1 MKKILAI
8 LFIMIFAA
16 LPVCA
21 KKRQAEE
28 IITPMTQLQ
37 KRAFQVRTY
46 KNGDKVVLMKSVL
59 NVLQDEGY
67 IVYNVNSLLG
77 FIYAVKDFDTSDR
90 NIDIAK
96 EFGFSQSRL
105 TYNGVKVATLESCVN
120 ITEYGNTVRARV
132 NFERK
137 LLNEYGNAQFIDDV
151 EEEQFYQDFYAKV
164 DREIEIQKQ
173 LNSSLKPVNLKKAPA
188 PKIIMSDKPSIKNT
202 KKEII
207 SESEEKT
214 VDNIEEKEA
223 SPTVEKEFIK
233 EDAPDTEKKEEIKT
247 EVKSEEVQE
256 LSEEQT
262 EKSEKDLKAAA
273 KEAKKQAKA
282 DKKAQKE
289 QFKEMKKLEKHQA
302 KEDKKAQKEQLKE
315 MKKQAKEA
323 KKAKDKE

>member
-8 LFIMIFAA
+8 LFIMLFAA

-105 TYNGVKVATLESCVN
+105 TYNGVKVATLESCIN
-120 ITEYGNTVRARV
+120 ITEYGNTVRTRV

-188 PKIIMSDKPSIKNT
+188 SKIIMSDKPSIKNT
-202 KKEII
+202 EKEQIETPDEEKTINNTEDKEESLTSEKEII
-207 SESEEKT
+207 KDETLKNEETEEKQNELMT
-214 VDNIEEKEA
+214 
-223 SPTVEKEFIK
+223 
-233 EDAPDTEKKEEIKT
+233 EDVQND
-247 EVKSEEVQE
+247 SDVQE
-256 LSEEQT
+256 QESPENL
-262 EKSEKDLKAAA
+262 KSIL
-273 KEAKKQAKA
+273 KEAKKQAK
-282 DKKAQKE
+282 E
-289 QFKEMKKLEKHQA
+289 QA
-302 KEDKKAQKEQLKE
+302 KAEKQAQKEQLKE
-315 MKKQAKEA
+315 MKIMEKKQAKEA
-323 KKAKDKE
+323 KEYAKLQAKEAKEAKDKE

>member
-120 ITEYGNTVRARV
+120 ITEYGDTVRARV

-202 KKEII
+202 EKEQIEIPDEEKTINNTEDKEESLTSEKEII
-207 SESEEKT
+207 KDETLKNEETEEKQNELMT
-214 VDNIEEKEA
+214 
-223 SPTVEKEFIK
+223 
-233 EDAPDTEKKEEIKT
+233 EDVQND
-247 EVKSEEVQE
+247 SDVQE
-256 LSEEQT
+256 QESPENL
-262 EKSEKDLKAAA
+262 KSIL
-273 KEAKKQAKA
+273 KEAKKQAKEQE
-282 DKKAQKE
+282 KA
-289 QFKEMKKLEKHQA
+289 EKQ
-302 KEDKKAQKEQLKE
+302 AQKEQLKE
-315 MKKQAKEA
+315 MKIMEKKQAKEA
-323 KKAKDKE
+323 KEYAKLQAKEAKEAKDKE

>member
-120 ITEYGNTVRARV
+120 ITEYGDTVRARV

-137 LLNEYGNAQFIDDV
+137 LLNEYGNARFLDDV

-202 KKEII
+202 EKEQIEIPDEEKTINNTEDKEESLTSEKEII
-207 SESEEKT
+207 KDETLKNEETEEKQNELMT
-214 VDNIEEKEA
+214 
-223 SPTVEKEFIK
+223 
-233 EDAPDTEKKEEIKT
+233 EDVQND
-247 EVKSEEVQE
+247 SDVQE
-256 LSEEQT
+256 QESPENL
-262 EKSEKDLKAAA
+262 KSIL
-273 KEAKKQAKA
+273 KEAKKQAKEQE
-282 DKKAQKE
+282 KA
-289 QFKEMKKLEKHQA
+289 EKQ
-302 KEDKKAQKEQLKE
+302 AQKEQLKE
-315 MKKQAKEA
+315 MKIMEKKQAKEA
-323 KKAKDKE
+323 KEYAKLQAKEAKEAKDKE

>member
-8 LFIMIFAA
+8 LFIMFFAL
-16 LPVCA
+16 LPAAA

-46 KNGDKVVLMKSVL
+46 QNGDKVVIMKSVL

-77 FIYAVKDFDTSDR
+77 FIYAVKDFDTSDK

-96 EFGFSQSRL
+96 EFGFTKSRL

-151 EEEQFYQDFYAKV
+151 EEEQFYQDFYEKV

-173 LNSSLKPVNLKKAPA
+173 LNSSVKPVNMKKAPA
-188 PKIIMSDKPSIKNT
+188 PKKIMQEKPSIKNT
-202 KKEII
+202 EKEQIETPDEEKTINNTEDKEESLTSEKEII
-207 SESEEKT
+207 IDETSKNEETEEKQ
-214 VDNIEEKEA
+214 NEL
-223 SPTVEKEFIK
+223 
-233 EDAPDTEKKEEIKT
+233 KT
-247 EVKSEEVQE
+247 EEVQNDSDVQE
-256 LSEEQT
+256 QESSENL
-262 EKSEKDLKAAA
+262 KSIL
-273 KEAKKQAKA
+273 KEAKKQAK
-282 DKKAQKE
+282 E
-289 QFKEMKKLEKHQA
+289 QA
-302 KEDKKAQKEQLKE
+302 KAEKQAQKEQLKE
-315 MKKQAKEA
+315 MKIMEKKQAKEA
-323 KKAKDKE
+323 KEYAKLQAKEAKEAKDKE

>member
-188 PKIIMSDKPSIKNT
+188 SKIIMSDKPSIKNT
-202 KKEII
+202 EKEQIETPDEEKTINNTEDKEESLTSEKEII
-207 SESEEKT
+207 KDETLKNEETEEKQNELMT
-214 VDNIEEKEA
+214 
-223 SPTVEKEFIK
+223 
-233 EDAPDTEKKEEIKT
+233 EDVQND
-247 EVKSEEVQE
+247 SDVQE
-256 LSEEQT
+256 QESPENL
-262 EKSEKDLKAAA
+262 KSIL
-273 KEAKKQAKA
+273 KEAKKQAK
-282 DKKAQKE
+282 E
-289 QFKEMKKLEKHQA
+289 QA
-302 KEDKKAQKEQLKE
+302 KAEKQAQKEQLKE
-315 MKKQAKEA
+315 MKIMEKKQAKEA
-323 KKAKDKE
+323 KEYAKLQAKEAKEAKDKE